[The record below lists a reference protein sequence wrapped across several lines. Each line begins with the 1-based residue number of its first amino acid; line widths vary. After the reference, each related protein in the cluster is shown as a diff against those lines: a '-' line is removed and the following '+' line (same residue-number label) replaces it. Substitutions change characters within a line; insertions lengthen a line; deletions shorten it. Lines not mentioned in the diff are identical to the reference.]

1 MCALSR
7 RATASSCLRSA
18 PLPAGQARRDSG
30 LLQGVLR
37 QLTEAGTASSLPVD
51 LHWSIRTL
59 LPPRPAA
66 AAGCPTQR
74 IQAAQ
79 AAPAPA
85 PPPAAASAASTHA
98 QAVPA
103 PTGAAACV
111 QLSGLGFNNLLA
123 QQVRHAGTWMG
134 VLCRCNDGAVA
145 PVVVSRRQR
154 GCGLACDS
162 ACRLC

>member
-7 RATASSCLRSA
+7 RATASSCLCSA
-18 PLPAGQARRDSG
+18 LLPARQARRDSG

-37 QLTEAGTASSLPVD
+37 QLTEAGTVSNLPVD

-66 AAGCPTQR
+66 AAGCPTQP

-85 PPPAAASAASTHA
+85 LPPAAASAASTHA
-98 QAVPA
+98 PAVPA
-103 PTGAAACV
+103 PTGAAACA
-111 QLSGLGFNNLLA
+111 QLSGLGFSNLLA
-123 QQVRHAGTWMG
+123 QQVRHAGIWWG
-134 VLCRCNDGAVA
+134 VLCQCADGAVA
-145 PVVVSRRQR
+145 PVVVSRRKR
-154 GCGLACDS
+154 GCVIACEN